1 MKLFSSKT
9 KCFFIS
15 NKVVF
20 LLLIIML
27 FYLKTY
33 KPWQVRNIISSD
45 TQSYYGYIPATFIYH
60 DLSLKFIDK
69 KPEAYSDKFYFFTTP
84 NGGRIM
90 KMSMGL
96 SLLYLPFFL
105 LGHIYTL
112 MFGGFEANGFTL
124 PYQLSLCIGS
134 IVYMFIGL
142 LYLRKVLLNYFTE
155 TVTSITL
162 IAIVIATNV
171 WNYTTWEPSMS
182 HSFNFALF
190 SLFLHLTIKFFN
202 NPSIKISI
210 AYGLL
215 TGLISLIRPS
225 NAIIIFIPLLYN
237 VYNWETIKA
246 KLTFIKDNIKYLLII
261 ILCILLIWT
270 PQIAYWKLITGQYF
284 YYSYNDEGFFFKHP
298 QIIKGLFSYRKG
310 WFVYTPL
317 AIFFVWG
324 MFYAK
329 RYIKAFYFGIILFTL
344 ANFYIIFSWWCW
356 WYGGSFGMRP
366 LIESYALLSLSFASF
381 ITVVLKSRYL
391 IIKISF
397 AVILFFLTYLNLFQC
412 MQYRKVILHWDG
424 MSKGQ
429 YWELFLKNRYA
440 REGDKLIEIPDYE
453 GAKHGYEKGK

>member
-1 MKLFSSKT
+1 MNKLKHFYKA
-9 KCFFIS
+9 
-15 NKVVF
+15 NKVVVILAATMF
-20 LLLIIML
+20 LYLNIIRPW
-27 FYLKTY
+27 
-33 KPWQVRNIISSD
+33 KPTSVISSD
-45 TQSYYGYIPATFIYH
+45 TRSYYGYIPATFIYH
-60 DLSLKFIDK
+60 DLSLKFIDN
-69 KPEAYSDKFYFFTTP
+69 KPEAYADKFYYSTTP

-96 SLLYLPFFL
+96 SILYFPFFL

-112 MFGGFEANGFTL
+112 IFGGFEANGFTL
-124 PYQLSLCIGS
+124 PYQVFLCFGS
-134 IVYMFIGL
+134 IFYMFIGL

-155 TVTSITL
+155 LVTSITL
-162 IAIVIATNV
+162 IAIVLATNV
-171 WNYTTWEPSMS
+171 WNYTTWEPTMS

-202 NPSIKISI
+202 KPSIKISI

-225 NAIIIFIPLLYN
+225 NAIIILIPLLYN

-246 KLTFIKDNIKYLLII
+246 KLTFIKVNIKYLLII
-261 ILCILLIWT
+261 ILCILLIWA

-284 YYSYNDEGFFFKHP
+284 YYSYSDEGFFFKHP

-317 AIFFVWG
+317 AVFFVWG
-324 MFYAK
+324 MIYAK
-329 RYIKAFYFGIILFTL
+329 KYIKEFYFGIILFTL

-366 LIESYALLSLSFASF
+366 LIESYALLSLSLASF
-381 ITVVLKSRYL
+381 ITVVFKSRFIL
-391 IIKISF
+391 IKIIF
-397 AVILFFLTYLNLFQC
+397 ATALIFLTYLNQFQC
-412 MQYRKVILHWDG
+412 LQYRKTIIHWDS

-429 YWELFLKNRYA
+429 YWELFLKYRYA
-440 REGDKLIEIPDYE
+440 REGDKLIEVPDYE
-453 GAKHGYEKGK
+453 GAKHGHEKEK